1 VSPKLDRFM
10 VRVLATFQLMVSVL
24 GFFAFLF
31 ALNYGGAAANL
42 GVLPLMFVYFL
53 YGFVSALFL
62 YSTLTFTRIL
72 ALVWYAVFLIPVGL
86 AWVFAT
92 KPVNMTPGFPIVFFL
107 SALGSLYLGV
117 TSIAQFR
124 KNHRFIDQRQ
134 I

>member
-1 VSPKLDRFM
+1 
-10 VRVLATFQLMVSVL
+10 MVSVL

-31 ALNYGGAAANL
+31 ALNYGGAAANP

-86 AWVFAT
+86 AWVFDT
-92 KPVNMTPGFPIVFFL
+92 KPVNMTPGFPIVFFPL
-107 SALGSLYLGV
+107 SVHCIWELQ
-117 TSIAQFR
+117 IAQFR

>member
-1 VSPKLDRFM
+1 

-86 AWVFAT
+86 ARISDSVLSFRARFT
-92 KPVNMTPGFPIVFFL
+92 VSGSYINSAVQEESQVHTPETDLIVL
-107 SALGSLYLGV
+107 SALSSPDL
-117 TSIAQFR
+117 F
-124 KNHRFIDQRQ
+124 
-134 I
+134 